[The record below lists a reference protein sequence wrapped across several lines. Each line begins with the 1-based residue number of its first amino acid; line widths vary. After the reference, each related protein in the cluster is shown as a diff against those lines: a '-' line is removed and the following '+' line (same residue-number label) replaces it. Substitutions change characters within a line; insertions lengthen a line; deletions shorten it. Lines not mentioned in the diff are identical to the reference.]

1 MESNIVN
8 KGYTFTMNQ
17 YYSLSQNKVRVD
29 LHSNGTDRVL
39 IQVRDPY
46 AAYFSHA
53 VSASHSF

>member
-17 YYSLSQNKVRVD
+17 YYSLSQNKIRVD

-39 IQVRDPY
+39 IQVSPLN
-46 AAYFSHA
+46 STC
-53 VSASHSF
+53 SFGQHQTAI